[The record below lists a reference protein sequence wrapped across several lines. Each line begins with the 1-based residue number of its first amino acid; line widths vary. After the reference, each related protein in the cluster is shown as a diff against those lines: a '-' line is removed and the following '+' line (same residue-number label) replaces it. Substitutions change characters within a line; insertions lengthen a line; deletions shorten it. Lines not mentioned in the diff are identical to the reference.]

1 MEFDLVSTLNIVTLL
16 SVLGLAV
23 RELWIVRA
31 SQNEARKA

>member
-1 MEFDLVSTLNIVTLL
+1 MEFDLVSTLNLVTLL

-31 SQNEARKA
+31 SQNEVRKA